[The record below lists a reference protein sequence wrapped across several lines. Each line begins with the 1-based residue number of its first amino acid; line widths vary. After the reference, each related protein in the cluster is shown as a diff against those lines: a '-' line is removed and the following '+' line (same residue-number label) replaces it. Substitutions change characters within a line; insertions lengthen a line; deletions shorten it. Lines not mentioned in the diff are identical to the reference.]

1 MKKILVLAAA
11 LCGVIACQVKDCVI
25 TSPNGEIKV
34 KVETGE
40 KFLWSV
46 SLNETVLLDSS
57 EIALVLQDGTV
68 YGGGSKMTKAIHR
81 RGNRTLSAQNFKRAE
96 VLDKYNELTLC
107 SEDFDLVFRVYDD
120 GAAYRFVT
128 KKGVIV
134 ASEKAEFN
142 FPSDY
147 KVWASYVR
155 TERPEHEQ
163 FYNSFEN
170 LYSVFNLSEWNPER
184 LAFLPVTVSGEGGVK
199 LCITESDLLNYPGM
213 YLGNP
218 QGDMSLEGIY
228 APYPK
233 VIEQGDYHML
243 QGVVRSREP
252 FIYKGTAGEALPWR
266 VVIVAKEDR
275 ELTESDMVWRL
286 ARPAEGDF
294 SWVRPGKVAWD
305 WWNDW
310 NLQGVHFQTGVNNDT
325 YKYYIDFASE
335 NGIEYVIL
343 DEGWAV
349 NLKAD
354 LFQVVPGIDLPEL
367 CAYAA
372 ERNVRLVLWAG
383 YWAFA
388 RDMEAVCEYYSKMGI
403 AGWKIDFMNRDD
415 QIMVAF
421 YEQAART
428 AAKYGQIV
436 DFHGAFKPAGLTRT
450 WPNVLNFEGV
460 AGLEQMKWQPKD
472 YDQVTYDVTLPFVRY
487 VAGPADYTQGAMRN
501 AAKGLYYPDYSN
513 PMSQGTRCRQLA
525 EYIVFDAP
533 FTMLCDSPTNYEAE
547 PECTSFIAS
556 IPTVWDETM
565 GLDGKIGEY
574 VVMARRSG
582 DRWYVAAMTDWTERD
597 ITIELPRAVR
607 GVTEDLRAATEATLW
622 HDGPSAHLDGEDYVC
637 ETVAVTDGRLTVHL
651 APGGGCVAVL

>member
-218 QGDMSLEGIY
+218 QGDMSLEGFY

-266 VVIVAKEDR
+266 VVIVAKEDCR
-275 ELTESDMVWRL
+275 LTDNDMVWRL

-325 YKYYIDFASE
+325 YKYYIDFASA

-349 NLKAD
+349 NLQAD
-354 LFQVVPGIDLPEL
+354 LFQVVPEIDLPEL

-574 VVMARRSG
+574 VVMARKSG
-582 DRWYVAAMTDWTERD
+582 ERWYLAAMTDWTARD

-607 GVTEDLRAATEATLW
+607 GASQVTLW
-622 HDGPSAHLDGEDYVC
+622 HDGPSAHLNGEDYVC

>member
-96 VLDKYNELTLC
+96 VVDKYNELTLC

-218 QGDMSLEGIY
+218 QGDMSLEGFY

-266 VVIVAKEDR
+266 VVIVAKEDCR
-275 ELTESDMVWRL
+275 LTDNDMVWRL

-325 YKYYIDFASE
+325 YKYYIDFASA

-349 NLKAD
+349 NLQAD
-354 LFQVVPGIDLPEL
+354 LFQVVPEIDLPEL

-574 VVMARRSG
+574 VVMARKSG
-582 DRWYVAAMTDWTERD
+582 ERWYLAAMTDWTARD

-607 GVTEDLRAATEATLW
+607 GASQVTLW
-622 HDGPSAHLDGEDYVC
+622 HDGPSAHLNGEDYVC

>member
-68 YGGGSKMTKAIHR
+68 YGGGSKMTKAIPR

-218 QGDMSLEGIY
+218 QGDMSLEGFY

-266 VVIVAKEDR
+266 VVIVAKEDCR
-275 ELTESDMVWRL
+275 LTDNDMVWRL

-325 YKYYIDFASE
+325 YKYYIDFASA

-349 NLKAD
+349 NLQAD
-354 LFQVVPGIDLPEL
+354 LFQVVPEIDLPEL

-574 VVMARRSG
+574 VVMARKSG
-582 DRWYVAAMTDWTERD
+582 ERWYLAAMTDWTARD

-607 GVTEDLRAATEATLW
+607 GASQVTLW
-622 HDGPSAHLDGEDYVC
+622 HDGPSAHLNGEDYVC

>member
-81 RGNRTLSAQNFKRAE
+81 RANKTLPAQNFKRAA
-96 VLDKYNELTLC
+96 VVDRYNEITLC

-170 LYSVFNLSEWNPER
+170 LYSIFNLSEWNPER

-218 QGDMSLEGIY
+218 QGDMSLEGFY

-266 VVIVAKEDR
+266 VVIVAKEDCR
-275 ELTESDMVWRL
+275 LTDNDMVWRL

-556 IPTVWDETM
+556 IPTIWDETL

-574 VVMARRSG
+574 VVMARKSG
-582 DRWYVAAMTDWTERD
+582 ERWYLAAMTDWTARD
-597 ITIELPRAVR
+597 ITIELPQAVR
-607 GVTEDLRAATEATLW
+607 GASQVTLW
-622 HDGPSAHLDGEDYVC
+622 HDGPSAHLNGEDYVC
-637 ETVAVTDGRLTVHL
+637 ETAAVEDGRLTVHL